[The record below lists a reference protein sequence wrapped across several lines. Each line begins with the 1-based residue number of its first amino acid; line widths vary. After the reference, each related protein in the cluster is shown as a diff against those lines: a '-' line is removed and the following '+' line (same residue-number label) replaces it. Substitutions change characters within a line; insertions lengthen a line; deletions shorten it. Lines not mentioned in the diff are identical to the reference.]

1 MPPATHLSQ
10 SPGTISG
17 ASRRTTVFG
26 LLKSGLV
33 RGPVRVIRGWCWFG
47 LRHDWQTF
55 RETTHP
61 SPFYAESRVPSRR
74 RIGNPVRLSVAT
86 PARIERS
93 PRITSDPGQR
103 RIWWT
108 YGMRSRRSLP
118 ARVPLL
124 RGYCSRHLAA
134 CRPGNN
140 NRAREGCSM
149 SILPRVAPTATC
161 WLRSRGAGGLRPL
174 ARTRFVRSVSQGQ
187 RPRLSLRTPSL
198 MQRVI
203 RGRSCA
209 SLSSNDLMHHI
220 AKHIRQPHVTPAEA
234 VGQLSVF
241 DTEEV
246 QNCGV

>member
-1 MPPATHLSQ
+1 MPHMPPATHLSQ

-161 WLRSRGAGGLRPL
+161 WLRSRGEVLADCAPWRGLDSSAASAKGSDRDFPC
-174 ARTRFVRSVSQGQ
+174 V
-187 RPRLSLRTPSL
+187 RPR
-198 MQRVI
+198 
-203 RGRSCA
+203 
-209 SLSSNDLMHHI
+209 
-220 AKHIRQPHVTPAEA
+220 
-234 VGQLSVF
+234 
-241 DTEEV
+241 
-246 QNCGV
+246 